1 MTWIG
6 FPHSGFLGSLPAS
19 GFPRL
24 IAAGHALHRLLMPRH
39 PPYALCSLTTV
50 LFLVIHASLG
60 SCCFALLHRIQL
72 SKNTTPLTHSRRSD
86 PPART
91 CGADPDRT
99 GDLLLAKQALSQL
112 SYSPEILLRKIS
124 SRTAWRRRT
133 ADFQRSNQAPLGSAS
148 GPFAAG
154 KWWA

>member
-1 MTWIG
+1 MTRIG
-6 FPHSGFLGSLPAS
+6 LPHSGFLGSLPAS

-60 SCCFALLHRIQL
+60 CCCFALLHRIQL
-72 SKNTTPLTHSRRSD
+72 SKNTTSTNTLT
-86 PPART
+86 PPSLHPSRT

-112 SYSPEILLRKIS
+112 SYSPL
-124 SRTAWRRRT
+124 SRTDSGEGLLIFHSKSVAPRRRLG
-133 ADFQRSNQAPLGSAS
+133 ADFPRCEKS
-148 GPFAAG
+148 GPR
-154 KWWA
+154 